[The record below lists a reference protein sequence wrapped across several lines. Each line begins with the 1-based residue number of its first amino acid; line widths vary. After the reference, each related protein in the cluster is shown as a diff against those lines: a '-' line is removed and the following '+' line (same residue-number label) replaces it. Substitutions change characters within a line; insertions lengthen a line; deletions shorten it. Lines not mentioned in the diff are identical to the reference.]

1 MEIEQASELV
11 HQLVDP
17 DANIIFGTSIDE
29 SLGDE
34 IVITVVATGFEDS
47 KAPKADMSDLISGDS
62 YADVGG
68 FEIPDFLNRR

>member
-34 IVITVVATGFEDS
+34 IVITVVATGFEDGKS
-47 KAPKADMSDLISGDS
+47 KKGDAQNMES
-62 YADVGG
+62 FESND
-68 FEIPDFLNRR
+68 FEIPDFLNRN

>member
-34 IVITVVATGFEDS
+34 IVITVVATGFEDQ
-47 KAPKADMSDLISGDS
+47 KAKKAE
-62 YADVGG
+62 AATEAFDVND
-68 FEIPDFLNRR
+68 FEIPDFLNRN

>member
-29 SLGDE
+29 TLGDE
-34 IVITVVATGFEDS
+34 IVITVVATGFEDGKS
-47 KAPKADMSDLISGDS
+47 NKESGQNMETFDS
-62 YADVGG
+62 ND
-68 FEIPDFLNRR
+68 FEIPDFLNRN